1 MDLFWNF
8 EKKENKK
15 KDCALYRYIHLYL
28 SLKKRKIFLTLL
40 SFFLFH
46 IKMKSI
52 KYPVY
57 KDRTKR
63 YAVYVLFEV
72 ITYIKKKKK

>member
-1 MDLFWNF
+1 
-8 EKKENKK
+8 
-15 KDCALYRYIHLYL
+15 
-28 SLKKRKIFLTLL
+28 
-40 SFFLFH
+40 
-46 IKMKSI
+46 MKSI

-72 ITYIKKKKK
+72 ITYIEKKK